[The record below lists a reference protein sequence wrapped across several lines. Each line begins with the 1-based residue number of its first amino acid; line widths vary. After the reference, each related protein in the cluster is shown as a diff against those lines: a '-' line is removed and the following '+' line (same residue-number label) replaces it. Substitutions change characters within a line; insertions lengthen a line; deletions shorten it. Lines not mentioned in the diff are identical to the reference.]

1 MESEELKNLDNFDNI
16 LDFIA
21 LRFKI
26 GMNPKCCKKP
36 WKLTTFEHSF
46 DKFDYN
52 TSITFWNDCKK
63 LTKFWR
69 ELQIENNSGKN
80 FFVDFDTIE

>member
-1 MESEELKNLDNFDNI
+1 MKSEELKNLDNFDNI

-46 DKFDYN
+46 DKFDCN
-52 TSITFWNDCKK
+52 NSIT
-63 LTKFWR
+63 L
-69 ELQIENNSGKN
+69 
-80 FFVDFDTIE
+80 DFDHFLKSELSKIDVNICLLEHHLLQN